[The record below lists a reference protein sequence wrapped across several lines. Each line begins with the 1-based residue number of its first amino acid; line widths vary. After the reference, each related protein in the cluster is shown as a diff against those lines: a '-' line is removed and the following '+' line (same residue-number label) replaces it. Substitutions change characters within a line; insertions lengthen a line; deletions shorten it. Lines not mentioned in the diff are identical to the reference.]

1 MISRT
6 FVSAAASALAA
17 GLLVAAHVSSADA
30 PEDPC
35 AGKNPAYCKKDKAPA
50 PAKPAAV
57 DCEGRNPL
65 YCKDQDQ
72 AAAPAKPADDDSGK
86 GRAAS
91 DSRNPS
97 RNPNQNP
104 NQDPNRRPAHD
115 SGE

>member
-17 GLLVAAHVSSADA
+17 GLLVAASMSWADA

-35 AGKNPAYCKKDKAPA
+35 AGKNPAYCKKDSTPA
-50 PAKPAAV
+50 PAKPAKA

-72 AAAPAKPADDDSGK
+72 VVAPAMPAPDDDSGK

-91 DSRNPS
+91 DSRS
-97 RNPNQNP
+97 EGRNPHPNP
-104 NQDPNRRPAHD
+104 NQDPNRKPAQ
-115 SGE
+115 